1 MKTEILS
8 LIAEP
13 LLSWYE
19 ANKRDLP
26 WRRTTDPY
34 AIWVSEIMLQQ
45 TRVEAVLPYYE
56 RFLATLPTVSDLAQ
70 ASDEVLHKLW
80 QGLGYYS
87 RVRNLQKGAKEVCER
102 FGGMVPSDEKD
113 LLSLCGIGSYTAGA
127 IASIAFGKAVPAVDG
142 NVLRVLARVLADDRN
157 VLDQKTKESMEIA
170 LKPAIPPSDAG
181 NFTQS
186 LIELGALVCT
196 PQSPKCEA
204 CPLAFCCEAK
214 KQGLCAIL
222 PIRFKNNTKKEENK
236 TVFLIESKD
245 GILLHRRP
253 ASGLLAG
260 LWELPNVENHLSE
273 AQAKEVLSEMGIRVQ
288 SIFALPAAKHIFT
301 HKIWNMTAFK
311 VFTKDSAP
319 TPYVYASKEAVDT
332 KYAIPSAFA
341 AFMKEAFHE
350 TL

>member
-1 MKTEILS
+1 
-8 LIAEP
+8 
-13 LLSWYE
+13 
-19 ANKRDLP
+19 
-26 WRRTTDPY
+26 
-34 AIWVSEIMLQQ
+34 
-45 TRVEAVLPYYE
+45 EAVLPYYE
-56 RFLATLPTVSDLAQ
+56 RFLAALPTVRDLAD

-102 FGGMVPSDEKD
+102 FGGSVPCDEKD

-157 VLDQKTKESMEIA
+157 VLDPKTKESMENA
-170 LKPAIPPSDAG
+170 LKPAIPPTEAG

-196 PQSPKCEA
+196 PQSPKCDA

-214 KQGLCAIL
+214 QQGLCAIL
-222 PIRFKNNTKKEENK
+222 PTRFKNNTKKEEKK

-245 GILLHRRP
+245 GVLLRRRP
-253 ASGLLAG
+253 SSGLLAG
-260 LWELPNVENHLSE
+260 LWELPNTAQHLNESE
-273 AQAKEVLSEMGIRVQ
+273 AKAALAEMGLTFK
-288 SIFALPAAKHIFT
+288 SISPLAGAKHVFT
-301 HKIWNMTAFK
+301 HKIWDMTAYR
-311 VFTKDSAP
+311 VVTDSAAP
-319 TPYVYASKEAVDT
+319 TPCVFASKEAVDT
-332 KYAIPSAFA
+332 LYAIPSAFA